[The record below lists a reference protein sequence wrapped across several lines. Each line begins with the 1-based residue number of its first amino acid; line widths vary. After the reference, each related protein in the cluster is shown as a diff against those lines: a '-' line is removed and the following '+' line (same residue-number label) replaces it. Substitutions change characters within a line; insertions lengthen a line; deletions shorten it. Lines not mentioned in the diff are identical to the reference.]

1 MLLNDLRYTARMLRK
16 SPLFTLAIVLTVALG
31 IGANTAI
38 FSFVNAVMLLP
49 LPYEQPDRLVW
60 IAEKND
66 KLNLPTFATSVLNYL
81 SWKERSHTFDQLG
94 ASGFASFN
102 LTGNG
107 DPEQFTGGTLTPS
120 LFPLLGIKPVLGRS
134 FRDGEDLP
142 GSAKVV
148 IISEGL
154 WRRRFGGDPS
164 IVGRSLT
171 LNGVDTTVVGIAPA
185 SLSTLSNGDMWIPL
199 TIDPPR
205 EIRLNHVILAVGRL
219 RPGVTLEQAQAEME
233 VVAGLVSQQYPEMRD
248 WGIRLGGD

>member
-1 MLLNDLRYTARMLRK
+1 M
-16 SPLFTLAIVLTVALG
+16 
-31 IGANTAI
+31 
-38 FSFVNAVMLLP
+38 
-49 LPYEQPDRLVW
+49 
-60 IAEKND
+60 
-66 KLNLPTFATSVLNYL
+66 
-81 SWKERSHTFDQLG
+81 
-94 ASGFASFN
+94 
-102 LTGNG
+102 
-107 DPEQFTGGTLTPS
+107 
-120 LFPLLGIKPVLGRS
+120 
-134 FRDGEDLP
+134 
-142 GSAKVV
+142 
-148 IISEGL
+148 ISEGL